1 MAEIS
6 IAQLPCDNSNI
17 FPVDVIFSYR
27 KRQGPVMETSL
38 VCSKCDFFVNYA
50 HEFKLLDLTIPKF
63 KYGAFCFLKTQEF
76 MT

>member
-27 KRQGPVMETSL
+27 KRQGPVMETDL
-38 VCSKCDFFVNYA
+38 ENIQ
-50 HEFKLLDLTIPKF
+50 LTILTF
-63 KYGAFCFLKTQEF
+63 ELENNCMSDE
-76 MT
+76 